1 MSSAAPPTPIWRA
14 VAVLAGPA
22 IVAGLVSTL
31 VFFTDRLLL
40 GRYDDLALGSMQVSG
55 PLLWSVFSVG
65 RALLSGALAVV
76 GRAIGASDVDTAR
89 RATFTAVLTAGTL
102 GALVGAVGY
111 SQTSLI
117 ADVLAGTGPDTA
129 ELRALAEL
137 YMAVVFPVA
146 PLVFFAETGIVCI
159 QARGDTTTP
168 LRIGLV
174 AELAN
179 VVVSAV
185 LLFGIGPFPELGIR
199 GAALGTATSF
209 VILALLTA
217 YALAQG
223 PFALRRADLHG
234 GLARIRDTLRPIVR
248 VSLPTFGEKVIFHT
262 GFLVFATLVGRL
274 GETAMTANQSLIA
287 IESVGFM
294 TATGFGIAS
303 GALVAQALG
312 ARDPARAR
320 TIGWTSAG
328 LGALSLGIVGIA
340 FLAIPEVFV
349 RWFTDDPDVIALG
362 ARCLRVAAIA
372 QPIMAVCDALAGGL
386 RGAGDTRSPMVVAL
400 VGPVVVRLVAC
411 WVLTVELG
419 WGLMGIWVGTTLDW
433 TVRMVWLAV
442 VWARGRWVDRAE
454 ARVSGGGPPL

>member
-1 MSSAAPPTPIWRA
+1 VAA
-14 VAVLAGPA
+14 LAGPA

-40 GRYDDLALGSMQVSG
+40 GRYDALSLGSMQVSG

-65 RALLSGALAVV
+65 RALLSGALAIV
-76 GRAIGASDVDTAR
+76 GRAIGARDVETAR
-89 RATFTAVLTAGTL
+89 RSTMVAVVAAGVL
-102 GALVGAVGY
+102 GALVGIVGFAGID
-111 SQTSLI
+111 LI
-117 ADVLAGTGPDTA
+117 AVVLAGGGPETVA
-129 ELRALAEL
+129 LRELSAQ
-137 YMAVVFPVA
+137 YMAIVFPTA

-168 LRIGLV
+168 LRIGIV
-174 AELAN
+174 ASVAN
-179 VVVSAV
+179 VLVSAV
-185 LLFGIGPFPELGIR
+185 LMFGLGPFPELGIR

-209 VILALLTA
+209 VMMALLTA
-217 YALAQG
+217 YALRVG
-223 PFALRRADLHG
+223 PFAVGWTDLAG
-234 GLARIRDTLRPIVR
+234 GLSRLTDRLRPIVR
-248 VSLPTFGEKVIFHT
+248 VSLPTFGEKLIFHA
-262 GFLVFATLVGRL
+262 GFLVFATLVARL
-274 GETAMTANQSLIA
+274 GETAMTANQTLIA

-312 ARDPARAR
+312 AADTDRARAV
-320 TIGWTSAG
+320 GWTSAG
-328 LGALSLGIVGIA
+328 LGALCLGVVA
-340 FLAIPEVFV
+340 VVFLAVPDVLV
-349 RWFTDDPDVIALG
+349 RLFTDDPEVVALG
-362 ARCLRVAAIA
+362 ARCLRVAAVA

-433 TVRMVWLAV
+433 SVRAVWLAV
-442 VWARGRWVDRAE
+442 VWGRGRWVDRAT
-454 ARVSGGGPPL
+454 ARVG